1 MVERL
6 PKLPACQNCGTET
19 GSNFCPDCG
28 QDCRNH
34 TVSVKLLFHDF
45 IDDVFTFD
53 SRFFRSF
60 IPLLFKPGTLT
71 SEYVHGRRIQYI
83 PPLRLYIITSLLF
96 FFLVSLQV
104 QRQMTDDSG
113 QGRNVSRAEADSL
126 LVTSAFAQL
135 DSLGLSANDDG
146 SLERVLARLADQT
159 DSTSS
164 DDGIIHFS
172 TFNRP
177 SKDLDAETFVA
188 GLLKLVPKSMFF
200 LLPVFAAV
208 LAVIYWRSHRK
219 FIEHLVFSLHY
230 HAFLFLLFAIALIV
244 DQNAFHITVFFG
256 MQVYLFFALRRIY
269 TQGWWKTGL
278 KFFLLTG
285 TYNAILFTLLV
296 IVAVSTAQLMELRET
311 HPMLVQWILN

>member
-1 MVERL
+1 MVER
-6 PKLPACQNCGTET
+6 
-19 GSNFCPDCG
+19 
-28 QDCRNH
+28 
-34 TVSVKLLFHDF
+34 
-45 IDDVFTFD
+45 
-53 SRFFRSF
+53 
-60 IPLLFKPGTLT
+60 
-71 SEYVHGRRIQYI
+71 
-83 PPLRLYIITSLLF
+83 
-96 FFLVSLQV
+96 
-104 QRQMTDDSG
+104 
-113 QGRNVSRAEADSL
+113 
-126 LVTSAFAQL
+126 
-135 DSLGLSANDDG
+135 
-146 SLERVLARLADQT
+146 
-159 DSTSS
+159 SS

-311 HPMLVQWILN
+311 HPMLVQ